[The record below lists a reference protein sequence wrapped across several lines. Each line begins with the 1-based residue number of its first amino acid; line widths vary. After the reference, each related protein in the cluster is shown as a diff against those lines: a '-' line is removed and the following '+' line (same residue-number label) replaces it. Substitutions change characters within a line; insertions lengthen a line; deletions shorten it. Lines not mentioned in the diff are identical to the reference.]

1 MKVLVFLLVLANL
14 LFYAY
19 SAGHFGRPG
28 NPDAE
33 RLAQQV
39 APEKMRLVSNG
50 EAPAVKPKPAEPPA
64 PAEGEA
70 AAPTAE
76 AAAATEQ
83 APAAAA
89 ASASSA
95 APVPPPVEKLCL
107 RWEHLATADAARL
120 ASRLE
125 DKFAG
130 LKQVKRVE
138 PGEGGSWWV
147 HIPPLAGKD
156 DAERKAGELRQLGV
170 TDYFIVHEAGS
181 NRNAISLG
189 LFSTEKGGQDRLTEL
204 KGKGVRSARL
214 VLRPGKDSLTTVE
227 ASGTAPARQAVLE
240 AAAAVLPKAP
250 ATDCK

>member
-19 SAGHFGRPG
+19 SAGHFGRPD
-28 NPDAE
+28 NPDAD

-39 APEKMRLVSNG
+39 APDKMRLVSNG
-50 EAPAVKPKPAEPPA
+50 EAPAAKPAQPAEPPPA
-64 PAEGEA
+64 SSPAEGEP
-70 AAPTAE
+70 AAP
-76 AAAATEQ
+76 AAD
-83 APAAAA
+83 AAAA
-89 ASASSA
+89 AP
-95 APVPPPVEKLCL
+95 APVQTPAPAPAPPPAEKLCL
-107 RWEHLATADAARL
+107 RWEHLATADAAKL

-125 DKFAG
+125 EKFAG

-156 DAERKAGELRQLGV
+156 DAERKAGELRQLGI
-170 TDYFIVHEAGS
+170 TDYFIVHEAGP

-189 LFSTEKGGQDRLTEL
+189 LFSTEKGGQDRLAEL

-227 ASGTAPARQAVLE
+227 ASGTAPTRKAVLD
-240 AAAAVLPKAP
+240 AAAAVLPKLP
-250 ATDCK
+250 PTDCK

>member
-1 MKVLVFLLVLANL
+1 MKVFVFLLVLANL

-19 SAGHFGRPG
+19 SAGHFGRPD
-28 NPDAE
+28 NPDAD
-33 RLAQQV
+33 RVAQQV

-50 EAPAVKPKPAEPPA
+50 EAPAVKPKPAEPPPAPVEGEGAA
-64 PAEGEA
+64 PAA
-70 AAPTAE
+70 D
-76 AAAATEQ
+76 AAAAEP
-83 APAAAA
+83 AP
-89 ASASSA
+89 SVPP
-95 APVPPPVEKLCL
+95 APVPAEKVCL
-107 RWEHLATADAARL
+107 RWEHLAAADAAKL

-125 DKFAG
+125 GKFAG

-147 HIPPLAGKD
+147 HIPALAGKD
-156 DAERKAGELRQLGV
+156 EAERKAAELRQFGI
-170 TDYFIVHEAGS
+170 TDYFIVHEAGP

-189 LFSTEKGGQDRLTEL
+189 LFSTEKGGQDRLAEL

-227 ASGTAPARQAVLE
+227 ASGTAPARKAVLE
-240 AAAAVLPKAP
+240 AAAAVLPKNP